1 MGKPITFAQDPLAVF
16 LEYQLPQMIAQSKE
30 ADKNRMHQENMV
42 QIREE
47 SAIRIGEANQKN
59 LQENTLLEFQQ
70 DLLKEDYDNTKSAIT
85 KQEEELKLLN
95 IIPSQYAKIKDD
107 ERSTDSEDIFKIV
120 KSEKGQKLDMTIQ
133 QAQTLEENLTNIQN
147 EIGEGKEY
155 QDYLDELLTGAQ
167 LGQQVA
173 KEVDDL
179 TMDNIYDI
187 DDFNK
192 YLSLNQVFE
201 KDSPAY
207 QGFMS
212 QAPGYE
218 KSIEIGNQYREGE
231 LLMAKTANQQAE
243 AGNREIGRAKNIY
256 GEAIYLDNKGL
267 NRTFQLLS
275 QGYNALEENLM
286 GTDFFE
292 NTLHRMEDLKPGEKM
307 DWVSNPDHLLTMR
320 NKLRE
325 NMASQ
330 LNHSESGIF
339 DLTDDTLDD
348 ELDEYNKLE
357 KSGASNDELN
367 EQFDKVYSRLQDINL
382 MKELDFN
389 NSHSANAKAYFRQ
402 EMNHYNHAT
411 DAYNTLTTSG
421 AMPTGQRTDPM
432 GLGPIATEGS
442 DDLGLSTNPYE
453 EVEKEYS
460 PELEEL
466 NSQLALFQNEGLYND
481 PDYLKLK
488 AEKKDLDAE
497 IQSGKDEID
506 LGIRLENLQELAD
519 LKQMPVEELLAEIE
533 ADKKEK
539 EQFAMRQASFI
550 PGRAW

>member
-30 ADKNRMHQENMV
+30 ADKNRMHQEKMV
-42 QIREE
+42 QVREE

-155 QDYLDELLTGAQ
+155 QDYLDELLAGAQ

-192 YLSLNQVFE
+192 YLSLNQAFD

-218 KSIEIGNQYREGE
+218 KSIEIGNEYLEGE
-231 LLMAKTANQQAE
+231 LTLAKIANEKAE
-243 AGNREIGRAKNIY
+243 ANNREIGRAKNIY

-339 DLTDDTLDD
+339 DLTDNTLDN

-382 MKELDFN
+382 MKELDFS
-389 NSHSANAKAYFRQ
+389 NSHSTNAKAYFRQ

-411 DAYNTLTTSG
+411 DAYNTLTTPGS
-421 AMPTGQRTDPM
+421 MPTGQRTDPM
-432 GLGPIATEGS
+432 
-442 DDLGLSTNPYE
+442 DLGIGVKEPV
-453 EVEKEYS
+453 VETKEDVVI
-460 PELEEL
+460 PTVTLEEL
-466 NSQLALFQNEGLYND
+466 NNEAALMAQDVENITSPALKDQANQALSQINNLQGSALNQESGVIDLIN
-481 PDYLKLK
+481 LKNQVLS
-488 AEKKDLDAE
+488 L
-497 IQSGKDEID
+497 KDEKEM
-506 LGIRLENLQELAD
+506 LENTGT
-519 LKQMPVEELLAEIE
+519 LK
-533 ADKKEK
+533 
-539 EQFAMRQASFI
+539 
-550 PGRAW
+550 